1 VLDASVDPVEKQLRK
16 YLFSGERP
24 DVINCS
30 IHSGTRVVLLTATT
44 TSPPAVVLLDHAKEP
59 CHPSTVGLKR

>member
-1 VLDASVDPVEKQLRK
+1 M
-16 YLFSGERP
+16 
-24 DVINCS
+24 
-30 IHSGTRVVLLTATT
+30 RVVLLNATT